1 MDTMSS
7 IEHHGKTI
15 PYTIKQSARSRSV
28 RLSIHH
34 DGSVVISLPQRVAL
48 FHAEKFLKQKAAWI
62 LTTLERITRAKQTAP
77 FTGTRQEYE
86 HNKFKALKLAKE
98 RLKYFNDIY
107 QLPYKKV
114 SIRNQKT
121 RWGSCSK
128 KGDLSFSYKIAL
140 LRPELTDYIIVH
152 ELSHIGEFNHSRKFW
167 QLVGK
172 TIPYYIN
179 LRRELVKISS
189 GR

>member
-1 MDTMSS
+1 MHQ
-7 IEHHGKTI
+7 IELQGKTI
-15 PYTIKQSARSRSV
+15 PYSVKISSRSRSV
-28 RLSIHH
+28 RLTVHN
-34 DGSVVISLPQRVAL
+34 DGSVVITLPRHAAL
-48 FHAEKFLKQKAAWI
+48 HHAQKFLAEKSDWVLKTI
-62 LTTLERITRAKQTAP
+62 ERTTKAKQTAP
-77 FTGTRQEYE
+77 FTGTRHEYE

-98 RLKYFNDIY
+98 RLKFFNEIY

-167 QLVGK
+167 ALVSK
-172 TIPYYIN
+172 TVPN
-179 LRRELVKISS
+179 HASLRRELRKMSS